1 MNGILIRKIKER
13 EGMFFEDY
21 GGLMEDLSLSEMWG
35 LDFKML
41 IHELSAQ
48 RHWPVLASG
57 DCEADSAD
65 FRKIPIFSISLAN
78 LLDNKYMP

>member
-41 IHELSAQ
+41 IH
-48 RHWPVLASG
+48 
-57 DCEADSAD
+57 
-65 FRKIPIFSISLAN
+65 
-78 LLDNKYMP
+78 